1 VRLPL
6 KLVRALVPPDNEYLF
21 SLVSILE
28 MMEAES
34 QSLRKSL
41 NLLPFKNQ
49 YCSDTQVGKRNQSC
63 DYLVSKMVL
72 QVHSDHLEA

>member
-1 VRLPL
+1 VPFL
-6 KLVRALVPPDNEYLF
+6 APPDNEYLF
-21 SLVSILE
+21 FLIVDLKMTE
-28 MMEAES
+28 GAS

-49 YCSDTQVGKRNQSC
+49 YCSETQVGKRNQSC

-72 QVHSDHLEA
+72 QEHSDRLEA